1 MTDADDKD
9 HTVEVGTWW
18 WARLESGASP
28 EAVRIARHGVEV
40 VGSELGCA
48 YRWAVLLEP
57 VVPYI
62 PWTTR
67 PRLPHDVAWTPV
79 SGDVVDD
86 VLFSVAVDRVE
97 GGRVHVTET
106 WPDGRTVRGSVP
118 LYAWR
123 RKASGLFAT
132 PRPLP
137 GSVVAC
143 RVTDPCAPFVG
154 DVAP

>member
-1 MTDADDKD
+1 MKA
-9 HTVEVGTWW
+9 VPSPGEWW
-18 WARLESGASP
+18 WAYVAGKP
-28 EAVRIARHGVEV
+28 EPVWLVRPAPAVPGKWEVDAAGVSTLV
-40 VGSELGCA
+40 VA
-48 YRWAVLLEP
+48 APLEP

-143 RVTDPCAPFVG
+143 RVTDPRAPFVG